1 MIFVLDHKWPRLFM
15 CDKWHKYINY
25 DPDHI
30 DHKHLDFWLRGTL
43 ISKVLLT
50 KLSFNSYFMFHSCRN
65 EQV

>member
-1 MIFVLDHKWPRLFM
+1 M

-43 ISKVLLT
+43 VSKVLLT